1 MLKEAE
7 AFGLQDTRASL
18 CRDSGGWVPGD
29 VERVSENALIV
40 EFARDARVA
49 LPMGSMEDLVFAG
62 GDMSNTYTVTA
73 RVVARTE
80 CESKS
85 RYEFHMLA
93 EDGRA
98 LVSLINR
105 RMSVRVK
112 PKQEAPVR
120 VQFEIEGAEETKLIP
135 VKDISI
141 MGVGVVVEPQA
152 EQELLEV
159 DGLYLRLWLPAAE
172 QGLRIFG
179 RVRSRRLVKKSILYG
194 FLFDEEQTENFA
206 AIQEQVKAYTSE
218 REEETR
224 EVKNSFRS

>member
-1 MLKEAE
+1 
-7 AFGLQDTRASL
+7 
-18 CRDSGGWVPGD
+18 VPGD

-62 GDMSNTYTVTA
+62 GGMGNSYTVTA

-105 RMSVRVK
+105 RMEMRVK
-112 PKQEAPVR
+112 PKEEAPVR
-120 VQFEIEGAEETKLIP
+120 VQFEIEGAEETKLVP

-141 MGVGVVVEPQA
+141 TGVGVVLEPQV

-159 DGLYLRLWLPAAE
+159 DGLYLRLWLPGAE
-172 QGLRIFG
+172 QGMRIFG

-194 FLFDEEQTENFA
+194 FIFDEEQTEDFRA
-206 AIQEQVKAYTSE
+206 KQEQIEVYTSE
-218 REEETR
+218 CEEETR
-224 EVKNSFRS
+224 EIKNPFRS

>member
-18 CRDSGGWVPGD
+18 SRGAGWVPGD
-29 VERVSENALIV
+29 VERVSENALII
-40 EFARDARVA
+40 EFGRESRVA

-62 GDMSNTYTVTA
+62 GGLKESYNVTA

-105 RMSVRVK
+105 REAVRVK
-112 PKQEAPVR
+112 PEEDNPVR
-120 VQFEIEGAEETKLIP
+120 VQFEANGVEESNP
-135 VKDISI
+135 VDVKDISNL
-141 MGVGVVVEPQA
+141 GLGVVVDPKV

-159 DGLYLRLWLPAAE
+159 DSLYLRLWLPKAE
-172 QGLRIFG
+172 QALRLFAH
-179 RVRSRRLVKKSILYG
+179 VRNRRLVKKSILYG
-194 FLFDEEQTENFA
+194 FRFDEEQTDDFVA
-206 AIQEQVKAYTSE
+206 VQERIRTYTSE
-218 REEETR
+218 REEQTR
-224 EVKNSFRS
+224 EVKNPFH

>member
-29 VERVSENALIV
+29 VERVSENTLII
-40 EFARDARVA
+40 EFAREARVA

-62 GDMSNTYTVTA
+62 GDMSSTYTVTA
-73 RVVARTE
+73 RVVARIE

-105 RMSVRVK
+105 RMAVRVK
-112 PKQEAPVR
+112 PKEEAPVR
-120 VQFEIEGAEETKLIP
+120 VQFEIEGTEETKLIP

-141 MGVGVVVEPQA
+141 MGVGAVVEPQV

-159 DGLYLRLWLPAAE
+159 DGLYLRLWLPGAE
-172 QGLRIFG
+172 QALRIFG

-194 FLFDEEQTENFA
+194 FFFDEDQTEDFR
-206 AIQEQVKAYTSE
+206 AIQEQIAAYTSE

-224 EVKNSFRS
+224 EIKNPFHS